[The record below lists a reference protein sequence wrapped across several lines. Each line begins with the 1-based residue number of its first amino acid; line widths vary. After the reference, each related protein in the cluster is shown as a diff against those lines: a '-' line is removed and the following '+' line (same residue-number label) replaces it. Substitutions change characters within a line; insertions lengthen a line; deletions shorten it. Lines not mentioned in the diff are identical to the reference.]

1 MARYIG
7 PRARI
12 NRRFAMSVFPP
23 GNAEER
29 KPYIPGMHGPRLR
42 RKVSDYSIGFMEKQ
56 KVRYMYGLTE
66 KQFRLY
72 FKIAKGR
79 PGITGVAFLKLLE
92 TRLDNVI
99 YNFGIAR
106 SRAAARQFV
115 THGHVRVNGKKVNIP
130 SYICKAGEVV
140 EIAERS
146 SSRQIVVRN
155 CELNRARSV
164 PAWLEFNSALLRGMV
179 NREPER
185 EEISQEINEQ
195 LIVEFYS
202 R

>member
-1 MARYIG
+1 
-7 PRARI
+7 
-12 NRRFAMSVFPP
+12 MSIFTP

-42 RKVSDYSIGFMEKQ
+42 RKVSDYSIGLIEKQ

-66 KQFRLY
+66 KQFRLC
-72 FKIAKGR
+72 FDAAKGKH
-79 PGITGVAFLKLLE
+79 GVTGTAFLRLLE
-92 TRLDNVI
+92 LRLDNVV
-99 YNFGIAR
+99 YNFGVSM

-115 THGHVRVNGKKVNIP
+115 THGHIRVNGRKVNIP
-130 SYICKAGEVV
+130 SYICRAGDVI
-140 EIAERS
+140 EIAEHPA
-146 SSRQIVVRN
+146 SRQIAVRN
-155 CELNRARSV
+155 CEMTRARSV
-164 PAWLEFNSALLRGMV
+164 PQWLEFNSALLRGTV

-185 EEISQEINEQ
+185 EEISSDINEQ

>member
-1 MARYIG
+1 
-7 PRARI
+7 
-12 NRRFAMSVFPP
+12 MSIFVP

-42 RKVSDYSIGFMEKQ
+42 RKVSDYAIGLIEKQ

-66 KQFRLY
+66 KQFELC
-72 FKIAKGR
+72 FKKAKHKRGV
-79 PGITGVAFLKLLE
+79 TGTVFLRLLE
-92 TRLDNVI
+92 LRLDNVV
-99 YNFGIAR
+99 YSFCIAR

-115 THGHVRVNGKKVNIP
+115 THGHIRVNGKKINIP
-130 SYICKAGEVV
+130 SYVCKAGDVV
-140 EIAERS
+140 EISEKPA
-146 SSRQIVVRN
+146 SRQIAVRN
-155 CELNRARSV
+155 YEMSRARSV
-164 PAWLEFNSALLRGMV
+164 PAWLDFNSTLLRGVV

-185 EEISQEINEQ
+185 EEISQGINEQ